1 MLAFAFFVA
10 VGEAT
15 TASEYMEPKTDT
27 ISNPFAYIHTKYMY
41 SKRLCIPKA
50 KEKKRDLL
58 QETATKTLPTTL
70 RKTIRES
77 KIS

>member
-1 MLAFAFFVA
+1 
-10 VGEAT
+10 
-15 TASEYMEPKTDT
+15 MEPKTDT
-27 ISNPFAYIHTKYMY
+27 ISNPFAYIHTHKIYVFQ
-41 SKRLCIPKA
+41 KVCIPKA
-50 KEKKRDLL
+50 KEKSDLL